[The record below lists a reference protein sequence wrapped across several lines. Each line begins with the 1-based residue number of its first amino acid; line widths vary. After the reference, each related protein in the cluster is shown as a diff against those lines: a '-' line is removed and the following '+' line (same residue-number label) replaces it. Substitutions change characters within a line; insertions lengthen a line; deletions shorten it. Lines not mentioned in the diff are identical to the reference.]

1 MQLSFDPPSP
11 LEYFATLVQSDDN
24 FPLLEAAVS
33 IGHIQAPEMDVQ
45 GVLSEVDGWLVR
57 LRRRVASDAAPLA
70 RLMAL
75 NQFFYKDLG
84 FGGNLNDFYAT
95 GNSYIHSIIETR
107 RGIPISMAVVWL
119 ELAQGIGLNATGVSF
134 PGHFLIKISLPV
146 GQAVMDPMTG
156 QSFSREDLV
165 EMLEP
170 YRLAGD
176 VGADFEIPLGLYLQA
191 APSRDVLVRMLR
203 NLKEIYKSQ
212 KHGDLWLAVQ
222 ERLVVLMPDAW
233 SEYRDRGLAHAL
245 LGQNVPALA
254 DLECYVV
261 HASDV
266 VDVDAIS
273 QQVNLLR
280 QQLGKRSESN

>member
-84 FGGNLNDFYAT
+84 FGGNLNDYYAT
-95 GNSYIHSIIETR
+95 GNSYIHSLVETR

-119 ELAQGIGLNATGVSF
+119 ELAQGIGLTATGVSF
-134 PGHFLIKISLPV
+134 PGHFLIKISLPM
-146 GQAVMDPMTG
+146 GQAVIDPLSG
-156 QSFSREDLV
+156 QSFSGEKLS

-170 YRLAGD
+170 YRLTQ
-176 VGADFEIPLGLYLQA
+176 DFEVPLGLYLQA
-191 APSRDVLVRMLR
+191 APARDVLARMLR
-203 NLKEIYKSQ
+203 NLKEIFKSQ
-212 KHGDLWLAVQ
+212 KQWTHWLEVQ
-222 ERLVVLMPDAW
+222 ERLIVLMPEAW
-233 SEYRDRGLAHAL
+233 TEYRDRGLAHAA
-245 LGQNVPALA
+245 LGNHSQALA
-254 DLECYVV
+254 DLEHYLAHVQ
-261 HASDV
+261 DV
-266 VDVDAIS
+266 VDVDAIAR
-273 QQVNLLR
+273 QVEMLR
-280 QQLGKRSESN
+280 TELGRRTESN

>member
-95 GNSYIHSIIETR
+95 GNSYIHSLVESR

-119 ELAQGIGLNATGVSF
+119 ELAQGIGLTAIGVSF
-134 PGHFLIKISLPV
+134 PGHFLIKISLPM
-146 GQAVMDPMTG
+146 GQAVIDPLSG
-156 QSFSREDLV
+156 QSFSGEKLS

-170 YRLAGD
+170 FRLTQ
-176 VGADFEIPLGLYLQA
+176 DFEVPLGLYLQA
-191 APSRDVLVRMLR
+191 APARDILARMLR
-203 NLKEIYKSQ
+203 NLKEIFKSQ
-212 KHGDLWLAVQ
+212 KQWTHWLEVQ
-222 ERLVVLMPDAW
+222 ERLIVLMPEAW
-233 SEYRDRGLAHAL
+233 TEYRDRGLAHAA
-245 LGQNVPALA
+245 LGNHSQALA
-254 DLECYVV
+254 DLEHYLAHVQ
-261 HASDV
+261 DV
-266 VDVDAIS
+266 VDVDAIAR
-273 QQVNLLR
+273 QVEMLR
-280 QQLGKRSESN
+280 NELGRRTESN

>member
-95 GNSYIHSIIETR
+95 GNSYIHSLIETR

-119 ELAQGIGLNATGVSF
+119 ELAQGIGLTATGVSF
-134 PGHFLIKISLPV
+134 PGHFLIKISLPM
-146 GQAVMDPMTG
+146 GQAVIDPLSG
-156 QSFSREDLV
+156 QSFSGEKLS

-170 YRLAGD
+170 YRLTQ
-176 VGADFEIPLGLYLQA
+176 DFEVPLGLYLQA
-191 APSRDVLVRMLR
+191 APARDVLARMLR
-203 NLKEIYKSQ
+203 NLKEIFKSQ
-212 KHGDLWLAVQ
+212 KQWTHWLEVQ
-222 ERLVVLMPDAW
+222 ERLIVLMPEAW
-233 SEYRDRGLAHAL
+233 TEYRDRGLAHAA
-245 LGQNVPALA
+245 LGNHSQALA
-254 DLECYVV
+254 DLEHYLAHVQ
-261 HASDV
+261 DV
-266 VDVDAIS
+266 VDVDAIAR
-273 QQVNLLR
+273 QVEMLR
-280 QQLGKRSESN
+280 TELGRRTESN

>member
-57 LRRRVASDAAPLA
+57 LHRRVASDAAPLA

-84 FGGNLNDFYAT
+84 FGGNLNDYYAT
-95 GNSYIHSIIETR
+95 GNSYIHSLVETR

-119 ELAQGIGLNATGVSF
+119 ELAQGIGLSATGVSF
-134 PGHFLIKISLPV
+134 PGHFLIKISLPM
-146 GQAVMDPMTG
+146 GQAVIDPLSG
-156 QSFSREDLV
+156 QSFSGEKLS

-170 YRLAGD
+170 YRLTQ
-176 VGADFEIPLGLYLQA
+176 DFEVPLGLYLQA
-191 APSRDVLVRMLR
+191 APARDVLARMLR
-203 NLKEIYKSQ
+203 NLKEIFKSQ
-212 KHGDLWLAVQ
+212 KQWTHWLEVQ
-222 ERLVVLMPDAW
+222 ERLIVLMPEAW
-233 SEYRDRGLAHAL
+233 TEYRDRGLAHAA
-245 LGQNVPALA
+245 LGNHSQALA
-254 DLECYVV
+254 DLEHYLAHVQ
-261 HASDV
+261 DV
-266 VDVDAIS
+266 VDVDAIAR
-273 QQVNLLR
+273 QVEMLR
-280 QQLGKRSESN
+280 TELGRRTESN

>member
-11 LEYFATLVQSDDN
+11 REYFATLVQSDDN

-95 GNSYIHSIIETR
+95 GNSYIHSLIETR

-119 ELAQGIGLNATGVSF
+119 ELAQGIGLTATGVSF
-134 PGHFLIKISLPV
+134 PGHFLIKISLPM
-146 GQAVMDPMTG
+146 GQAVIDPLSG
-156 QSFSREDLV
+156 QSFSGEKLS

-170 YRLAGD
+170 YRLTQ
-176 VGADFEIPLGLYLQA
+176 DFEVPLGLYLQA
-191 APSRDVLVRMLR
+191 APARDVLARMLR
-203 NLKEIYKSQ
+203 NLKEIFKSQ
-212 KHGDLWLAVQ
+212 KQWTHWLEVQ
-222 ERLVVLMPDAW
+222 ERLIVLMPEAW
-233 SEYRDRGLAHAL
+233 TEYRDRGLAHAA
-245 LGQNVPALA
+245 LGKHSQALA
-254 DLECYVV
+254 DLEHYLAHVQ
-261 HASDV
+261 DV
-266 VDVDAIS
+266 VDVDAIAR
-273 QQVNLLR
+273 QVEMLR
-280 QQLGKRSESN
+280 TELGRRTESN

>member
-57 LRRRVASDAAPLA
+57 LHRRVASDAAPLA

-84 FGGNLNDFYAT
+84 FGGNLNDYYAT
-95 GNSYIHSIIETR
+95 GNSYIHSLVESR

-119 ELAQGIGLNATGVSF
+119 ELAQGIGLTATGVSF
-134 PGHFLIKISLPV
+134 PGHFLIKISLPM
-146 GQAVMDPMTG
+146 GQAVIDPLSG
-156 QSFSREDLV
+156 QSFSGEKLS

-170 YRLAGD
+170 YRLTQ
-176 VGADFEIPLGLYLQA
+176 DFEVPLGLYLQA
-191 APSRDVLVRMLR
+191 APARDVLARMLR
-203 NLKEIYKSQ
+203 NLKEIFKSQ
-212 KHGDLWLAVQ
+212 KQWTHWLEVQ
-222 ERLVVLMPDAW
+222 ERLIVLMPEAW
-233 SEYRDRGLAHAL
+233 TEYRDRGLAHAA
-245 LGQNVPALA
+245 LGNHSQALA
-254 DLECYVV
+254 DLEHYLAHVQ
-261 HASDV
+261 DV
-266 VDVDAIS
+266 VDVDAIAR
-273 QQVNLLR
+273 QVEMLR
-280 QQLGKRSESN
+280 NELGRRTESN

>member
-95 GNSYIHSIIETR
+95 GNSYIHSLVETR

-119 ELAQGIGLNATGVSF
+119 ELAQGIGLTATGVSF
-134 PGHFLIKISLPV
+134 PGHFLIKISLPM
-146 GQAVMDPMTG
+146 GQAVIDPLSG
-156 QSFSREDLV
+156 QSFSGEKLS

-170 YRLAGD
+170 YRLTQ
-176 VGADFEIPLGLYLQA
+176 DFEVPLGLYLQA
-191 APSRDVLVRMLR
+191 APARDVLARMLR
-203 NLKEIYKSQ
+203 NLKEIFKSQ
-212 KHGDLWLAVQ
+212 KQWTHWLEVQ
-222 ERLVVLMPDAW
+222 ERLIVLMPEAW
-233 SEYRDRGLAHAL
+233 TEYRDRGLAHAA
-245 LGQNVPALA
+245 LGNHSQALA
-254 DLECYVV
+254 DLEHYLAHVQ
-261 HASDV
+261 DV
-266 VDVDAIS
+266 VDVDAIAR
-273 QQVNLLR
+273 QVDMLR
-280 QQLGKRSESN
+280 TELGRRTESN

>member
-84 FGGNLNDFYAT
+84 FGGNLNDYYAT
-95 GNSYIHSIIETR
+95 GNSYIHSLVETR

-119 ELAQGIGLNATGVSF
+119 ELAQGIGLTATGVSF
-134 PGHFLIKISLPV
+134 PGHFLIKISLPM
-146 GQAVMDPMTG
+146 GQAVIDPLSG
-156 QSFSREDLV
+156 QSFSGEKLS

-170 YRLAGD
+170 YRLTQ
-176 VGADFEIPLGLYLQA
+176 DFEVPLGLYLQA
-191 APSRDVLVRMLR
+191 APARDVLARMLR
-203 NLKEIYKSQ
+203 NLKEIFKSQ
-212 KHGDLWLAVQ
+212 KQWSHWLEVQ
-222 ERLVVLMPDAW
+222 ERLIVLMPEAW
-233 SEYRDRGLAHAL
+233 TEYRDRGLAHAA
-245 LGQNVPALA
+245 LGNHSQALA
-254 DLECYVV
+254 DLEHYLAHVQ
-261 HASDV
+261 DV
-266 VDVDAIS
+266 VDVDAIAR
-273 QQVNLLR
+273 QVDMLR
-280 QQLGKRSESN
+280 TELGRRTESN

>member
-1 MQLSFDPPSP
+1 MQLSFDSPSP

-33 IGHIQAPEMDVQ
+33 IGHIQAPEIDVQ

-95 GNSYIHSIIETR
+95 GNSYIHELVETR

-119 ELAQGIGLNATGVSF
+119 ELAQGIGLTATGVSF
-134 PGHFLIKISLPV
+134 PGHFLIKISLPM
-146 GQAVMDPMTG
+146 GQAVIDPLSG
-156 QSFSREDLV
+156 QSFSGEKLS

-170 YRLAGD
+170 YRLTQ
-176 VGADFEIPLGLYLQA
+176 DFEVPLGLYLQA
-191 APSRDVLVRMLR
+191 APARDVLARMLR
-203 NLKEIYKSQ
+203 NLKEIFKSQ
-212 KHGDLWLAVQ
+212 KQWMHWLEVQ
-222 ERLVVLMPDAW
+222 ERLIVLMSEAW
-233 SEYRDRGLAHAL
+233 TEYRDRGLAHAA
-245 LGQNVPALA
+245 LGNHSQALA
-254 DLECYVV
+254 DLEHYLEHVQ
-261 HASDV
+261 DV
-266 VDVDAIS
+266 VDVDAIAR
-273 QQVNLLR
+273 QVEMLR
-280 QQLGKRSESN
+280 NELGRRTEPN

>member
-11 LEYFATLVQSDDN
+11 LEYFAALVQSDDN

-95 GNSYIHSIIETR
+95 GNSYIHSLIETR

-119 ELAQGIGLNATGVSF
+119 ELAHGIGLTATGVSF
-134 PGHFLIKISLPV
+134 PGHFLIKISLPM
-146 GQAVMDPMTG
+146 GQAVIDPLSG
-156 QSFSREDLV
+156 QSFSGEKLS

-170 YRLAGD
+170 YRLTQ
-176 VGADFEIPLGLYLQA
+176 DFEVPLGLYLQA
-191 APSRDVLVRMLR
+191 APARDVLARMLR
-203 NLKEIYKSQ
+203 NLKEIFKSQ
-212 KHGDLWLAVQ
+212 KQWKHWLDVQ
-222 ERLVVLMPDAW
+222 ERLIVLMPEAW
-233 SEYRDRGLAHAL
+233 TEYRDRGLAHAA
-245 LGQNVPALA
+245 LGNHSQALA
-254 DLECYVV
+254 DLEHYLAHVQ
-261 HASDV
+261 DV
-266 VDVDAIS
+266 VDVDAIAR
-273 QQVNLLR
+273 QVEMLR
-280 QQLGKRSESN
+280 TELGRRTESN

>member
-84 FGGNLNDFYAT
+84 FGGNLNDYYAT
-95 GNSYIHSIIETR
+95 GNSYIHSLVETR

-119 ELAQGIGLNATGVSF
+119 ELAQGIGLSATGVSF
-134 PGHFLIKISLPV
+134 PGHFLIKISLPM
-146 GQAVMDPMTG
+146 GQAVIDPLSG
-156 QSFSREDLV
+156 QSFSGEKLS

-170 YRLAGD
+170 YRLTQ
-176 VGADFEIPLGLYLQA
+176 DFEVPLGLYLQA
-191 APSRDVLVRMLR
+191 APARDVLARMLR
-203 NLKEIYKSQ
+203 NLKEIFKSQ
-212 KHGDLWLAVQ
+212 KQWTHWLEVQ
-222 ERLVVLMPDAW
+222 ERLIVLMPEAW
-233 SEYRDRGLAHAL
+233 TEYRDRGLAHAA
-245 LGQNVPALA
+245 LGNHSQALA
-254 DLECYVV
+254 DLEHYLAHVQ
-261 HASDV
+261 DV
-266 VDVDAIS
+266 VDVDAIAR
-273 QQVNLLR
+273 QVEMLR
-280 QQLGKRSESN
+280 TELGRRTESN

>member
-95 GNSYIHSIIETR
+95 GNSYIHALLESR

-119 ELAQGIGLNATGVSF
+119 ELAQGIGLNAAGVSF
-134 PGHFLIKISLPV
+134 PGHFLIKISLPM
-146 GQAVMDPMTG
+146 GQAVIDPLSG
-156 QSFSREDLV
+156 QSFSGEKLS

-170 YRLAGD
+170 YRLTQ
-176 VGADFEIPLGLYLQA
+176 DFEVPLGLYLQA
-191 APSRDVLVRMLR
+191 APARDVLARILR
-203 NLKEIYKSQ
+203 NLKEIFKSQ
-212 KHGDLWLAVQ
+212 KQWTHWLEVQ
-222 ERLVVLMPDAW
+222 ERLIVLMPEAW
-233 SEYRDRGLAHAL
+233 TEYRDRGLAHAA
-245 LGQNVPALA
+245 LGNHSQALA
-254 DLECYVV
+254 DLEHYLAHVQ
-261 HASDV
+261 DV
-266 VDVDAIS
+266 VDVDAIAR
-273 QQVNLLR
+273 QVEMLR
-280 QQLGKRSESN
+280 TELGRRTESN

>member
-57 LRRRVASDAAPLA
+57 LQRRVASDAAPLA

-95 GNSYIHSIIETR
+95 GNSYIHSLVETR

-119 ELAQGIGLNATGVSF
+119 ELAQGIGLTATGVSF
-134 PGHFLIKISLPV
+134 PGHFLIKISLPM
-146 GQAVMDPMTG
+146 GQAVIDPLSG
-156 QSFSREDLV
+156 QSFSGEKLS

-170 YRLAGD
+170 YRLTQ
-176 VGADFEIPLGLYLQA
+176 DFEVPLGLYLQA
-191 APSRDVLVRMLR
+191 APARDVLARMLR
-203 NLKEIYKSQ
+203 NLKEIFKSQ
-212 KHGDLWLAVQ
+212 KQWTHWLEVQ
-222 ERLVVLMPDAW
+222 ERLIVLMPEAW
-233 SEYRDRGLAHAL
+233 TEYRDRGLAHAA
-245 LGQNVPALA
+245 LGNHSQALA
-254 DLECYVV
+254 DLEHYLAHVQ
-261 HASDV
+261 DV
-266 VDVDAIS
+266 VDVDAIAR
-273 QQVNLLR
+273 QVEMLR
-280 QQLGKRSESN
+280 TELGRRTESN

>member
-1 MQLSFDPPSP
+1 MQLSLDPPSP

-24 FPLLEAAVS
+24 FPLLEAAIS

-95 GNSYIHSIIETR
+95 GNSYIHSLVETR

-119 ELAQGIGLNATGVSF
+119 ELAQGIGLTATGVSF
-134 PGHFLIKISLPV
+134 PGHFLIKISLPM
-146 GQAVMDPMTG
+146 GQAVIDPLSG
-156 QSFSREDLV
+156 QSFSGEKLS

-170 YRLAGD
+170 YRLTQ
-176 VGADFEIPLGLYLQA
+176 DFEVPLGLYLQA
-191 APSRDVLVRMLR
+191 APARDVLARMLR
-203 NLKEIYKSQ
+203 NLKEIFKSQ
-212 KHGDLWLAVQ
+212 KQWTHWLEVQ
-222 ERLVVLMPDAW
+222 ERLIVLMPEAW
-233 SEYRDRGLAHAL
+233 TEYRDRGLAHAA
-245 LGQNVPALA
+245 LGNHSQALA
-254 DLECYVV
+254 DLEHYLEHVQ
-261 HASDV
+261 DV
-266 VDVDAIS
+266 VDVDAIAL
-273 QQVNLLR
+273 QVEMLR
-280 QQLGKRSESN
+280 TELGRRTESN

>member
-95 GNSYIHSIIETR
+95 GNSYIHSLVETR

-119 ELAQGIGLNATGVSF
+119 ELAQGIGLTATGVSF
-134 PGHFLIKISLPV
+134 PGHFLIKISLPM
-146 GQAVMDPMTG
+146 GQAVIDPLSG
-156 QSFSREDLV
+156 QSFSGEKLS

-170 YRLAGD
+170 YRLTQ
-176 VGADFEIPLGLYLQA
+176 DFEVPLGLYLQA
-191 APSRDVLVRMLR
+191 APARDVLARMLR
-203 NLKEIYKSQ
+203 NLKEIFKSQ
-212 KHGDLWLAVQ
+212 KQWTHWLEVQ
-222 ERLVVLMPDAW
+222 ERLIVLMPEAW
-233 SEYRDRGLAHAL
+233 TEYRDRGLAHAA
-245 LGQNVPALA
+245 LGNHSQALA
-254 DLECYVV
+254 DLEHYLAHVQ
-261 HASDV
+261 DV
-266 VDVDAIS
+266 VDVDAIAR
-273 QQVNLLR
+273 QVEMLR
-280 QQLGKRSESN
+280 TELGRRTESN

>member
-95 GNSYIHSIIETR
+95 GNSYIHSLVETR

-119 ELAQGIGLNATGVSF
+119 ELAQGIGLTATGVSF
-134 PGHFLIKISLPV
+134 PGHFLFKISLPV
-146 GQAVMDPMTG
+146 GQAVIDPLSG
-156 QSFSREDLV
+156 QSFSGEKLS

-170 YRLAGD
+170 YRLTQ
-176 VGADFEIPLGLYLQA
+176 DFEVPLGLYLQA
-191 APSRDVLVRMLR
+191 APARDVLARMLR
-203 NLKEIYKSQ
+203 NLKEIFKSQ
-212 KHGDLWLAVQ
+212 KQWTHWLEVQ
-222 ERLVVLMPDAW
+222 ERLIVLMPEAW
-233 SEYRDRGLAHAL
+233 TEYRDRGLAHAA
-245 LGQNVPALA
+245 LGNHSQALA
-254 DLECYVV
+254 DLEHYLAHVQ
-261 HASDV
+261 DV
-266 VDVDAIS
+266 VDVDAIAR
-273 QQVNLLR
+273 QVEMLR
-280 QQLGKRSESN
+280 TELGRRTESN

>member
-95 GNSYIHSIIETR
+95 GNSYIHSLVESR

-119 ELAQGIGLNATGVSF
+119 ELAQGIGLTATGVSF
-134 PGHFLIKISLPV
+134 PGHFLIKISLPM
-146 GQAVMDPMTG
+146 GQAVIDPLSG
-156 QSFSREDLV
+156 QSFSGEKLS

-170 YRLAGD
+170 FRLTQ
-176 VGADFEIPLGLYLQA
+176 DFEVPLGLYLQA
-191 APSRDVLVRMLR
+191 APARDILARMLR
-203 NLKEIYKSQ
+203 NLKEIFKSQ
-212 KHGDLWLAVQ
+212 KQWTHWLEVQ
-222 ERLVVLMPDAW
+222 ERLIVLMPEAW
-233 SEYRDRGLAHAL
+233 TEYRDRGLAHAAL
-245 LGQNVPALA
+245 ANHSQALA
-254 DLECYVV
+254 DLEHYLAHVQ
-261 HASDV
+261 DV
-266 VDVDAIS
+266 VDVDAIAR
-273 QQVNLLR
+273 QVEMLR
-280 QQLGKRSESN
+280 NELGRRTESN

>member
-70 RLMAL
+70 RLLAL

-84 FGGNLNDFYAT
+84 FGGNLNDYYSSA
-95 GNSYIHSIIETR
+95 NSYIHELVETR

-119 ELAQGIGLNATGVSF
+119 ELAQGIGLTATGVSF
-134 PGHFLIKISLPV
+134 PGHFLIKISLPM
-146 GQAVMDPMTG
+146 GQAVIDPLSG
-156 QSFSREDLV
+156 QSFSGEKLS

-170 YRLAGD
+170 YRLTQ
-176 VGADFEIPLGLYLQA
+176 DFEVPLGLYLQA
-191 APSRDVLVRMLR
+191 APARDILARMLR
-203 NLKEIYKSQ
+203 NLKEIFKSQ
-212 KHGDLWLAVQ
+212 QQWTHWLEVQ
-222 ERLVVLMPDAW
+222 ERLIALMPEAW
-233 SEYRDRGLAHAL
+233 TEYRDRGLAHAA
-245 LGQNVPALA
+245 LGNHSEALA
-254 DLECYVV
+254 DLERYLAHVQ
-261 HASDV
+261 DV
-266 VDVDAIS
+266 VDVDAIAR
-273 QQVNLLR
+273 QVEMLR
-280 QQLGKRSESN
+280 TELGRRTEPN

>member
-84 FGGNLNDFYAT
+84 FGGNLNDYYAT
-95 GNSYIHSIIETR
+95 GNSYIHSIVETR

-134 PGHFLIKISLPV
+134 PGHFLIKISLPM
-146 GQAVMDPMTG
+146 GQAVIDPLSG
-156 QSFSREDLV
+156 QSFSGEKLS

-170 YRLAGD
+170 YRLTQ
-176 VGADFEIPLGLYLQA
+176 DFEVPLGLYLQA
-191 APSRDVLVRMLR
+191 APARDVLARMLR
-203 NLKEIYKSQ
+203 NLKEIFKSQ
-212 KHGDLWLAVQ
+212 KQWTHWLEVQ
-222 ERLVVLMPDAW
+222 ERLIVLMPEAW
-233 SEYRDRGLAHAL
+233 TEYRDRGLAHAA
-245 LGQNVPALA
+245 LGNHSQALA
-254 DLECYVV
+254 DLEHYLAHVQ
-261 HASDV
+261 DV
-266 VDVDAIS
+266 VDVDAIAR
-273 QQVNLLR
+273 QVEMLR
-280 QQLGKRSESN
+280 TELGRRTESN

>member
-84 FGGNLNDFYAT
+84 FGGNLNDYYAT
-95 GNSYIHSIIETR
+95 GNSYIHSLVESR

-119 ELAQGIGLNATGVSF
+119 ELAQGIGLTATGESF
-134 PGHFLIKISLPV
+134 PGHFLIKISLPM
-146 GQAVMDPMTG
+146 GQAVIDPLSG
-156 QSFSREDLV
+156 QSFSGEKLS

-170 YRLAGD
+170 FRLTQ
-176 VGADFEIPLGLYLQA
+176 DFEVPLGLYLQA
-191 APSRDVLVRMLR
+191 APARDILARMLR
-203 NLKEIYKSQ
+203 NLKEIFKSQ
-212 KHGDLWLAVQ
+212 KQWTHWLEVQ
-222 ERLVVLMPDAW
+222 ERLIVLMPEAW
-233 SEYRDRGLAHAL
+233 TEYRDRGLAHAA
-245 LGQNVPALA
+245 LGNHSQALA
-254 DLECYVV
+254 DLEHYLAHVQ
-261 HASDV
+261 DV
-266 VDVDAIS
+266 VDVDAIAR
-273 QQVNLLR
+273 QVEMLR
-280 QQLGKRSESN
+280 NELGRRTESN

>member
-95 GNSYIHSIIETR
+95 GNSYIHSLVETR

-119 ELAQGIGLNATGVSF
+119 ELAQGIGLTATGVSF
-134 PGHFLIKISLPV
+134 PGHFLIKISLPM
-146 GQAVMDPMTG
+146 GQAVIAPLSG
-156 QSFSREDLV
+156 QSFSGEKLS

-170 YRLAGD
+170 YRLTQ
-176 VGADFEIPLGLYLQA
+176 DFEVPLGLYWQA
-191 APSRDVLVRMLR
+191 APARDVLARMLR
-203 NLKEIYKSQ
+203 NLKEIFKSQ
-212 KHGDLWLAVQ
+212 KQWTHWLEVQ
-222 ERLVVLMPDAW
+222 ERLIVLMPEAW
-233 SEYRDRGLAHAL
+233 TEYRDRGLAHAA
-245 LGQNVPALA
+245 LGNHSQALA
-254 DLECYVV
+254 DLEHYLAHVQ
-261 HASDV
+261 DV
-266 VDVDAIS
+266 VDVDAIAR
-273 QQVNLLR
+273 QVEMLR
-280 QQLGKRSESN
+280 TELGRRTESN

>member
-33 IGHIQAPEMDVQ
+33 IGHIQASEMDVQ

-84 FGGNLNDFYAT
+84 FGGNLNDYYAT
-95 GNSYIHSIIETR
+95 GNSYIHSIVETR

-134 PGHFLIKISLPV
+134 PGHFLIKISLPM
-146 GQAVMDPMTG
+146 GQAVIDPLSG
-156 QSFSREDLV
+156 QSFSGEKLS

-170 YRLAGD
+170 YRLTQ
-176 VGADFEIPLGLYLQA
+176 DFEVPLGLYLQA
-191 APSRDVLVRMLR
+191 APARDVLARMLR
-203 NLKEIYKSQ
+203 NLKEIFKSQ
-212 KHGDLWLAVQ
+212 KQWTHWLEVQ
-222 ERLVVLMPDAW
+222 ERLIVLMPEAW
-233 SEYRDRGLAHAL
+233 TEYRDRGLAHAA
-245 LGQNVPALA
+245 LGNHSQALA
-254 DLECYVV
+254 DLEHYLAHVQ
-261 HASDV
+261 DV
-266 VDVDAIS
+266 VDVDAIAR
-273 QQVNLLR
+273 QVEMLR
-280 QQLGKRSESN
+280 TELGRRTESN

>member
-84 FGGNLNDFYAT
+84 FGGNLNDYYAT
-95 GNSYIHSIIETR
+95 GNSYIHSLVETR

-119 ELAQGIGLNATGVSF
+119 ELAQGIGLTATGVSF
-134 PGHFLIKISLPV
+134 PGHFLIKISLPM
-146 GQAVMDPMTG
+146 GQAVIDPLSG
-156 QSFSREDLV
+156 QSFSGEKLS

-170 YRLAGD
+170 YRLTQ
-176 VGADFEIPLGLYLQA
+176 DFEVPLGLYLQA
-191 APSRDVLVRMLR
+191 APARDILARMLR
-203 NLKEIYKSQ
+203 NLKEIFKSQ
-212 KHGDLWLAVQ
+212 KQWTHWLEVQ
-222 ERLVVLMPDAW
+222 ERLIVLMPEAW
-233 SEYRDRGLAHAL
+233 TEYRDRGLAHAA
-245 LGQNVPALA
+245 LGNHSQALA
-254 DLECYVV
+254 DLEHYLAHVQ
-261 HASDV
+261 DV
-266 VDVDAIS
+266 VDVDAIAR
-273 QQVNLLR
+273 QVDMLR
-280 QQLGKRSESN
+280 TELGRRTESN

>member
-57 LRRRVASDAAPLA
+57 LRLRVASDAAPLA

-95 GNSYIHSIIETR
+95 SNSYIHELVETR

-119 ELAQGIGLNATGVSF
+119 ELAQSIGLTPTGVSF
-134 PGHFLIKISLPV
+134 PGHFLIKISLPM
-146 GQAVMDPMTG
+146 GQAVIDPLSG
-156 QSFSREDLV
+156 QSFSGEKLS

-170 YRLAGD
+170 YRLTQ
-176 VGADFEIPLGLYLQA
+176 DFEVPLGLYLQA
-191 APSRDVLVRMLR
+191 APARDVLARMLR
-203 NLKEIYKSQ
+203 NLKEIFKSQ
-212 KHGDLWLAVQ
+212 KQWTHWLEVQ
-222 ERLVVLMPDAW
+222 ERLIVLMPEAW
-233 SEYRDRGLAHAL
+233 TEYRDRGLAHAA
-245 LGQNVPALA
+245 LGNHSQALA
-254 DLECYVV
+254 DLEHYLAHVQ
-261 HASDV
+261 DV
-266 VDVDAIS
+266 VDVDAIAR
-273 QQVNLLR
+273 QVEMLR
-280 QQLGKRSESN
+280 NELGRRTESN

>member
-84 FGGNLNDFYAT
+84 FGGNLNDYYAT
-95 GNSYIHSIIETR
+95 GNSYIHELVETR

-119 ELAQGIGLNATGVSF
+119 ELAQGIGLTATGVSF
-134 PGHFLIKISLPV
+134 PGHFLIKISLPM
-146 GQAVMDPMTG
+146 GQAVIDPLSG
-156 QSFSREDLV
+156 QSFSGEKLS

-170 YRLAGD
+170 LRLTQ
-176 VGADFEIPLGLYLQA
+176 DFEVPLGLYLQA
-191 APSRDVLVRMLR
+191 APARDVLARMLR
-203 NLKEIYKSQ
+203 NLKEIFKSQ
-212 KHGDLWLAVQ
+212 KQWTHWLEVQ
-222 ERLVVLMPDAW
+222 ERLIVLMPEAW
-233 SEYRDRGLAHAL
+233 TEYRDRGLAHAA
-245 LGQNVPALA
+245 LGNHSQALA
-254 DLECYVV
+254 DLEHYLEHVQ
-261 HASDV
+261 DV
-266 VDVDAIS
+266 VDVDAIAR
-273 QQVNLLR
+273 QVEMLR
-280 QQLGKRSESN
+280 NELGRRTESN